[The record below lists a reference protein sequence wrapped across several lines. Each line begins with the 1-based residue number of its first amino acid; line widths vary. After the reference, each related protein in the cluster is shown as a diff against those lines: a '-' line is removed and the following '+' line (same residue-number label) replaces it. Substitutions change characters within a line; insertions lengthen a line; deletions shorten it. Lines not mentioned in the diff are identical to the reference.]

1 MKHTQ
6 VAIIGAGPV
15 GLFTAFYAR
24 LRGLDVTLIDSL
36 ENVGGQVNHL
46 YPQKDILDVPGYVK
60 IEGEALIRQL
70 AEQTQQLNP
79 NYMLET
85 TVTDVAYDV
94 VGQTFMLQTNHEA
107 LQADRVILAIG
118 HGAFEPKRLPDGIGA
133 DLEGEGVYYVVDDLN
148 KFKDQIVLVA
158 GGGDTAVDQALAIAK
173 VAQKVYL
180 THRRDRFRAMAYT
193 LDQLAVSSIER
204 VTPYNIT
211 AISKTADGELEVTL
225 NTSNTEVAQQLMVDS
240 VVVNYGFK
248 SDSQLFEQW
257 RCRPTVARQRCV
269 VQQNMQSSVPG
280 LYAVGDIAGYANK
293 TDLIATGFGEGTIAV
308 NGILQDLE
316 PTLAGPLHSSGYI
329 IQDGQVDPLQ

>member
-1 MKHTQ
+1 MKKTQ

-60 IEGEALIRQL
+60 IEGQALIDQL
-70 AEQTQQLNP
+70 AAQTDQLHP
-79 NYMLET
+79 NYLLQT
-85 TVTDVAYDV
+85 TVEDVAYDAEKQV
-94 VGQTFMLQTNHEA
+94 FMLQTNTESV
-107 LQADRVILAIG
+107 QANRVILAIG

-133 DLEGEGVYYVVDDLN
+133 ALEGQGVYYVVDDLD
-148 KFKDQIVLVA
+148 KFKDQTVLVA
-158 GGGDTAVDQALAIAK
+158 GGGDAAVDQALALAK
-173 VAQKVYL
+173 VAKKVYL

-193 LDQLAVSSIER
+193 LDQLAESPIER

-211 AISKTADGELEVTL
+211 DIRKDAELGLEVTL
-225 NTSNTEVAQQLMVDS
+225 TTAASETPKELNVDA
-240 VVVNYGFK
+240 VVINYGFK
-248 SDSQLFEQW
+248 SDSQLYEQW
-257 RCRPTVARQRCV
+257 SCQPTVARQRCV
-269 VQQNMQSSVPG
+269 VEPTMQSSVPG

-316 PTLAGPLHSSGYI
+316 PALAGPLHSSGYV